1 MARLPTVLCFGDSN
15 THGADPGGGERFAPD
30 VRWPG
35 VMAGL
40 LAGEAHVIEEGLNG
54 RTTIWDDPFTEG
66 RNGRTY
72 LPPCLRSHQPL
83 DVLVLMLGTN
93 DVKPMFHAEPFEVA
107 LGMQSLV
114 DIAQASGCGPTGTAP
129 RILVVAPPRLLDT
142 TAQSDL
148 WGFRDRQAA
157 ALALAPLYQ
166 AVAASRGAAF
176 LDAGSIVSGDP
187 ADGVHLSAESHAVL
201 ARAMADAV
209 RPLLPAR

>member
-15 THGADPGGGERFAPD
+15 THGADPAGGERFARD

-72 LPPCLRSHQPL
+72 LLPCLRSHQPL

-114 DIAQASGCGPTGTAP
+114 DIAQASGCGPGGAAP
-129 RILVVAPPRLLDT
+129 QILVVAPPQLLGT

-157 ALALAPLYQ
+157 ALELAPLYQ
-166 AVAASRGAAF
+166 AVAASRGTAF
-176 LDAGSIVSGDP
+176 LDAGSIVSADP
-187 ADGVHLSAESHAVL
+187 ADGVHLSAGSHAVL

-209 RPLLPAR
+209 RPLLPTR

>member
-1 MARLPTVLCFGDSN
+1 MASVPVVLCFGDSN

-40 LAGEAHVIEEGLNG
+40 LAGEARVIEEGLNG

-66 RNGRTY
+66 RNGRAY
-72 LPPCLRSHQPL
+72 LLPCLRSHQPI

-107 LGMQSLV
+107 LGMQALV
-114 DIAQASGCGPTGTAP
+114 DIAQTSGCGPDGASP
-129 RILVVAPPRLLDT
+129 RILVVAPPRLVET

-148 WGFRDRQAA
+148 WGFRGRQAA
-157 ALALAPLYQ
+157 GLALAPLYE
-166 AVAASRGAAF
+166 AVAASRGTAF
-176 LDAGSIVSGDP
+176 LDAGALVAGDP
-187 ADGVHLSAESHAVL
+187 ADGVHLSPESHGVL
-201 ARAMADAV
+201 ARAMTEAV
-209 RPLLPAR
+209 RQLLAAG